1 MNITIEHLKNIDK
14 LDIDIEDKKI
24 NFIFGI
30 SGSGKSAIADALTT
44 AEMDNL
50 VQVGKQLEDLH
61 ILVDGKDRNIGNF
74 AIFDEKQIEKLE
86 LYSEEGQ
93 DAYEIIFSNNG
104 KYTETVKEFENIV
117 SKLNDKKTELMN
129 KQFVIRK
136 LLDGQSIKKLTNKG
150 EIPKTANVIKIMD
163 IHSKTS
169 STTLN
174 KAVKYGQDKVSW
186 IKKGVAFDDY
196 NKKICSFCE
205 QSLKDD
211 RIKEINDIL
220 SIDNKFFKAIEEDES
235 VYKDLNIP
243 KPNYFSVDSL
253 KKHSKTMIDYANILD
268 DILTINNFL
277 ELADI
282 DNAEPKELSKIK
294 LSDVFKESFPEIYT
308 IVEETNGNLENIK
321 RQLSTI
327 KSQMKNTISS
337 NKNSIN
343 DTLKV
348 LGIKYRLVERP
359 IKPREKK
366 ASFLLKHISETKDE
380 VNQMSYLS
388 TGEKNI
394 IALIFFLLKNKR
406 KNIIIDDP
414 ASSFDEYRRKI
425 IFNYIKKNHNKRT
438 ILVLSH
444 DEVFSKFAIKAKYK
458 EKNINIGAVNFM
470 SNYSGEPFVK
480 DIKLDD
486 YKSLEEF
493 VKTRIKS
500 TNNYLSKIVNCRLLY
515 EIECQNNGETNIQY
529 GYLSAIIHGCDV
541 EEMKEFL
548 DKKNFEEKDLVD
560 EINKKCS
567 VELPMYSEIEIEDA
581 EITNLTNF
589 EKIFYLRE
597 MINEKKL
604 RDEMSDLIHLNDK
617 LAICLN
623 PYKFDTFSPY
633 LFDCISQM
641 QVL

>member
-1 MNITIEHLKNIDK
+1 MNIAIKHLKNIDK

-30 SGSGKSAIADALTT
+30 SGSGKSAIADALTK
-44 AEMDNL
+44 AEMDDL
-50 VQVGKQLEDLH
+50 IQVGKQFEDLH
-61 ILVDGKDRNIGNF
+61 ILVDGKERNLSNF
-74 AIFDEKQIEKLE
+74 AIFDEKQIEKLD
-86 LYSEEGQ
+86 LYSEEGE

-104 KYTETVKEFENIV
+104 KYIETVKEFENIV
-117 SKLNDKKTELMN
+117 SKLNDKKSQLMN

-136 LLDGQSIKKLTNKG
+136 LLDGQSIKKLTRKG
-150 EIPKTANVIKIMD
+150 ELPKTANVMKIMD
-163 IHSKTS
+163 IHSKTN

-174 KAVKYGQDKVSW
+174 KAVEYGQDKVSW
-186 IKKGVAFDDY
+186 IKKGVTFDDY

-211 RIKEINDIL
+211 RITEINDIL
-220 SIDNKFFKAIEEDES
+220 SIDNKFFKVIEEDES
-235 VYKDLNIP
+235 VYNDLNIP
-243 KPNYFSVDSL
+243 KPDYFSVDSL
-253 KKHSKTMIDYANILD
+253 KNHSKTMIDYANILD
-268 DILTINNFL
+268 DILKINSFL

-282 DNAEPKELSKIK
+282 DNTEPKELSKIK
-294 LSDVFKESFPEIYT
+294 LSNAFKKSFPDIYA
-308 IVEETNGNLENIK
+308 IVEETNANLESIK
-321 RQLSTI
+321 RQLSII
-327 KSQMKNTISS
+327 KYQM
-337 NKNSIN
+337 KNSIN
-343 DTLKV
+343 QTLKV

-366 ASFLLKHISETKDE
+366 ASFLLKHISETKEE
-380 VNQMSYLS
+380 VNQVSYLS

-458 EKNINIGAVNFM
+458 EKNKNIGIVNFM
-470 SNYSGEPFVK
+470 SNYSGKPFVT
-480 DIKLDD
+480 DINPDD
-486 YKSLEEF
+486 YKSFEEF
-493 VKTRIKS
+493 VKTRIKL
-500 TNNYLSKIVNCRLLY
+500 TDNYLSKIVNCRLLY
-515 EIECQNNGETNIQY
+515 EIECQNSEETNIQY
-529 GYLSAIIHGCDV
+529 GYLSAIIHGSGA
-541 EEMKEFL
+541 EQIKEFL
-548 DKKNFEEKDLVD
+548 KKNNFEEKDLLD
-560 EINKKCS
+560 EINQKWS
-567 VELPMYSEIEIEDA
+567 VKLPMYSKNEIEDA
-581 EITNLTNF
+581 EITELTNF

-597 MINEKKL
+597 TIKEKKL

-633 LFDCISQM
+633 LFDCITQM
-641 QVL
+641 DVL

>member
-1 MNITIEHLKNIDK
+1 MNIAIEHLKNIDK

-30 SGSGKSAIADALTT
+30 SGSGKSAIADALTK
-44 AEMDNL
+44 AEMDDL
-50 VQVGKQLEDLH
+50 IQVGKQFEDLH
-61 ILVDGKDRNIGNF
+61 ILVDGKERNLSNF
-74 AIFDEKQIEKLE
+74 AIFDEKQIEKLD
-86 LYSEEGQ
+86 LYSEEGE

-104 KYTETVKEFENIV
+104 KYIETVNEFENIV
-117 SKLNDKKTELMN
+117 SKLNDKKSQLMN

-136 LLDGQSIKKLTNKG
+136 LLDGQSIKKLTRKG
-150 EIPKTANVIKIMD
+150 ELPKTANVMKIMD
-163 IHSKTS
+163 IHSKTN

-174 KAVKYGQDKVSW
+174 KAVEYGQDKVSW
-186 IKKGVAFDDY
+186 IKKGVTFDDY

-211 RIKEINDIL
+211 RITEINDIL
-220 SIDNKFFKAIEEDES
+220 SIDNKFFKVIEEDES
-235 VYKDLNIP
+235 VYNDLNIP
-243 KPNYFSVDSL
+243 KPDYFSVDSL
-253 KKHSKTMIDYANILD
+253 KNHSKTMIDYANILD
-268 DILTINNFL
+268 DILKINSFL

-282 DNAEPKELSKIK
+282 DNTEPKELSKIK
-294 LSDVFKESFPEIYT
+294 LSNAFKKSFPDIYA
-308 IVEETNGNLENIK
+308 IVEETNANLESIK
-321 RQLSTI
+321 RQLSII
-327 KSQMKNTISS
+327 KYQMKNTISS

-343 DTLKV
+343 QTLKV

-366 ASFLLKHISETKDE
+366 ASFLLKHISETKEE
-380 VNQMSYLS
+380 VNQVSYLS

-425 IFNYIKKNHNKRT
+425 IFNYIKKNHNRRT

-458 EKNINIGAVNFM
+458 EKNKNIGIVNFM
-470 SNYSGEPFVK
+470 SNYSGKPFVT
-480 DIKLDD
+480 DINPDD
-486 YKSLEEF
+486 YKSFEEF
-493 VKTRIKS
+493 VKTRIKL
-500 TNNYLSKIVNCRLLY
+500 TDNYLSKIVNCRLLY
-515 EIECQNNGETNIQY
+515 EIECQNRGETNIQY
-529 GYLSAIIHGCDV
+529 GYLSAIIHGSGA
-541 EEMKEFL
+541 EQIKEFL
-548 DKKNFEEKDLVD
+548 KKNNFEEKDLID
-560 EINKKCS
+560 EINQKWS
-567 VELPMYSEIEIEDA
+567 VKLPMYSKNEIEDA
-581 EITNLTNF
+581 EIKELTNF

-597 MINEKKL
+597 TIKEKKL

-633 LFDCISQM
+633 LFDCITQM
-641 QVL
+641 DVL

>member
-1 MNITIEHLKNIDK
+1 MNIAIKHLKNIDK

-30 SGSGKSAIADALTT
+30 SGSGKSAIADALTK
-44 AEMDNL
+44 AEMDDL
-50 VQVGKQLEDLH
+50 IQVGKQFEDLH
-61 ILVDGKDRNIGNF
+61 ILVDGKERNLSNF
-74 AIFDEKQIEKLE
+74 AIFDEKQIEKLD
-86 LYSEEGQ
+86 LYSEEGE

-104 KYTETVKEFENIV
+104 KYIETVKEFENIV
-117 SKLNDKKTELMN
+117 SKLNDKKSQLMN

-136 LLDGQSIKKLTNKG
+136 LLDGQSIKKLTRKG
-150 EIPKTANVIKIMD
+150 ELPKTANVMKIMD
-163 IHSKTS
+163 IHSKTN

-174 KAVKYGQDKVSW
+174 KAVEYGQDKVSW
-186 IKKGVAFDDY
+186 IKKGVTFDDY

-211 RIKEINDIL
+211 RITEINDIL
-220 SIDNKFFKAIEEDES
+220 SIDNKFFKVIEEDES
-235 VYKDLNIP
+235 VYNDLNIP
-243 KPNYFSVDSL
+243 KPDYFSVDSL
-253 KKHSKTMIDYANILD
+253 KNHSKTMIDYANILD
-268 DILTINNFL
+268 DILKINSFL

-282 DNAEPKELSKIK
+282 DNTEPKELSKIK
-294 LSDVFKESFPEIYT
+294 LSNAFKKSFPDIYA
-308 IVEETNGNLENIK
+308 IVEETNANLESIK
-321 RQLSTI
+321 RQLSII
-327 KSQMKNTISS
+327 KYQMKNTISS

-343 DTLKV
+343 QTLKV

-366 ASFLLKHISETKDE
+366 ASFLLKHISETKEE
-380 VNQMSYLS
+380 VNQVSYLS

-458 EKNINIGAVNFM
+458 EKNKNIGIVNFM
-470 SNYSGEPFVK
+470 SNYSGKPFVT
-480 DIKLDD
+480 DINPDD
-486 YKSLEEF
+486 YKSFEEF
-493 VKTRIKS
+493 VKTRIKL
-500 TNNYLSKIVNCRLLY
+500 TDNYLSKIVNCRLLY
-515 EIECQNNGETNIQY
+515 EIECQNSEETNIQY
-529 GYLSAIIHGCDV
+529 GYLSAIIHGSGA
-541 EEMKEFL
+541 EQIKEFL
-548 DKKNFEEKDLVD
+548 KKNNFEEKDLLD
-560 EINKKCS
+560 EINQKWS
-567 VELPMYSEIEIEDA
+567 VKLPMYSKNEIEDA
-581 EITNLTNF
+581 EITELTNF

-597 MINEKKL
+597 TIKEKKL

-633 LFDCISQM
+633 LFDCITQM
-641 QVL
+641 DVL